1 MYNLLCYGLYT
12 FCFTLKSCLSVGTL
26 LISLLVF
33 EIEEDEC
40 CVWVEDGEVLRRNY
54 NSCAGFEIN

>member
-33 EIEEDEC
+33 EIEEEL
-40 CVWVEDGEVLRRNY
+40 CVGGRWGSAEEKL
-54 NSCAGFEIN
+54 

>member
-1 MYNLLCYGLYT
+1 MGCTL
-12 FCFTLKSCLSVGTL
+12 FFTLKSCLSVGTL
-26 LISLLVF
+26 LISLLMF